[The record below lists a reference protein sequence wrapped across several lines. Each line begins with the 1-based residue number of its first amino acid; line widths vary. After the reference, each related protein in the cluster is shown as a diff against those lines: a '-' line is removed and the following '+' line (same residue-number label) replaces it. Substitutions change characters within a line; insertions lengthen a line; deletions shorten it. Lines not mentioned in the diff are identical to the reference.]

1 MQMQM
6 YLGMFRASNDAAY
19 MTEWNGE
26 GGWEVGGEARER
38 CLRLPQDFDVYS
50 DCDGANLL

>member
-1 MQMQM
+1 MQVQM
-6 YLGMFRASNDAAY
+6 YLGMFRASSEADY

-38 CLRLPQDFDVYS
+38 RLRLPQDFDIYS
-50 DCDGANLL
+50 DCNGANLL

>member
-1 MQMQM
+1 M

-26 GGWEVGGEARER
+26 GGWEVGGETREG
-38 CLRLPQDFDVYS
+38 CLHLPQDCDVYS
-50 DCDGANLL
+50 DCNGANLL